1 VARKHQVLVLSDEIY
16 SGLHFEGEHVSI
28 ARFYPEGTIICNG
41 LSKWCG
47 AGGWRLGAFI
57 FPPEL
62 KWLLD
67 AMTVLATETFTSVS
81 APVQYAAVPA
91 FQGGAAMDAYLARIR
106 RILKALM
113 NYAWQQLR
121 SAGASAARP
130 RGGFYLF
137 PNVETLRTR
146 LGVTNGADLCDQLLD
161 DTGVAVM
168 PGGAFGRPASE
179 LSMRIACVDFDGAA
193 AMQGVT
199 AVPGSSPLDEA
210 FLREYCQPT
219 VDGIDRLC
227 HWLCQRS

>member
-1 VARKHQVLVLSDEIY
+1 
-16 SGLHFEGEHVSI
+16 
-28 ARFYPEGTIICNG
+28 
-41 LSKWCG
+41 
-47 AGGWRLGAFI
+47 
-57 FPPEL
+57 
-62 KWLLD
+62 
-67 AMTVLATETFTSVS
+67 
-81 APVQYAAVPA
+81 
-91 FQGGAAMDAYLARIR
+91 MDAYLARAR

-113 NYAWQQLR
+113 NYAWQELR
-121 SAGASAARP
+121 NVGASAARP

-146 LGVTNGADLCDQLLD
+146 LGVEDGADLCCQLLD

-168 PGGAFGRPASE
+168 PGGDFGRPASE

-193 AMQGVT
+193 AMHGIA

-227 HWLCQRS
+227 HWLSQRR